1 MTGVCV
7 GHWCVCWANVLTV
20 CYLLMLSPRG
30 TYSFFYAL
38 SCVMSLYWRSL
49 TQVRLS
55 LEQICVKDLLP
66 AGSKKPS
73 ASGLHGGVVK
83 MGRVVWAKELKYLH
97 AHVDSSTDGW
107 GALVSTNKGNKERAT
122 ITDDPGVPNASIEL
136 DIAVDKKGESGEV
149 VTPAEVAQLKKLV
162 RDWVAQRKDDVAVI
176 DDDDDPDLP
185 GGRGPDGGGGDRGGD
200 VGGGGAGNG
209 GGGAG
214 SVNGADDGGR
224 GDAGAG
230 GDGGADVGTNVEGD
244 GGDGD
249 DVPSGTD
256 AAIDDL
262 FGVNRM
268 RHPLSPTASEERP
281 VVRRKRRSKWITGRV
296 DSDEESAGR
305 SSKNDSDKDFIVSD
319 GASPESR

>member
-1 MTGVCV
+1 MPP
-7 GHWCVCWANVLTV
+7 
-20 CYLLMLSPRG
+20 SPR
-30 TYSFFYAL
+30 
-38 SCVMSLYWRSL
+38 
-49 TQVRLS
+49 
-55 LEQICVKDLLP
+55 
-66 AGSKKPS
+66 
-73 ASGLHGGVVK
+73 
-83 MGRVVWAKELKYLH
+83 
-97 AHVDSSTDGW
+97 
-107 GALVSTNKGNKERAT
+107 
-122 ITDDPGVPNASIEL
+122 VPNASIEL

-281 VVRRKRRSKWITGRV
+281 VVRRKRRSKWITRRV

-319 GASPESR
+319 DASPESR

>member
-1 MTGVCV
+1 
-7 GHWCVCWANVLTV
+7 
-20 CYLLMLSPRG
+20 
-30 TYSFFYAL
+30 
-38 SCVMSLYWRSL
+38 MSLYWRSL

-66 AGSKKPS
+66 VGSKKPS

-97 AHVDSSTDGW
+97 AHVDNSTDGW
-107 GALVSTNKGNKERAT
+107 GALISTNKGDNKRAT

-136 DIAVDKKGESGEV
+136 EIGVDKRGESVEV

-176 DDDDDPDLP
+176 DDDDDADRP
-185 GGRGPDGGGGDRGGD
+185 GGRGPDGGSGDRGGD

-214 SVNGADDGGR
+214 GANGAGDGG
-224 GDAGAG
+224 GG
-230 GDGGADVGTNVEGD
+230 GDGGAGGDSGAGTGGGADGGTNVEGD
-244 GGDGD
+244 GGGGD

-262 FGVNRM
+262 FGVNRT

-281 VVRRKRRSKWITGRV
+281 VVRRKRRTMWITRRV
-296 DSDEESAGR
+296 DSDGESAGR
-305 SSKNDSDKDFIVSD
+305 SSENNSDQDFIASD

>member
-1 MTGVCV
+1 
-7 GHWCVCWANVLTV
+7 
-20 CYLLMLSPRG
+20 
-30 TYSFFYAL
+30 
-38 SCVMSLYWRSL
+38 MSLYWRSL

-66 AGSKKPS
+66 VGSKKPS
-73 ASGLHGGVVK
+73 ALGLQGGVVK
-83 MGRVVWAKELKYLH
+83 MGSVVWAKELKYLH
-97 AHVDSSTDGW
+97 AHVDNSTDGW
-107 GALVSTNKGNKERAT
+107 GVLISTTKGNKERAT

-136 DIAVDKKGESGEV
+136 DIAVDKKGKSVEV
-149 VTPAEVAQLKKLV
+149 VTPAEVARLKKLV
-162 RDWVAQRKDDVAVI
+162 RNWVAQRKDDVAVI

-185 GGRGPDGGGGDRGGD
+185 GGRRSDVGGGDRNGD
-200 VGGGGAGNG
+200 VGGGGAGNS

-214 SVNGADDGGR
+214 CLNGADDGGG
-224 GDAGAG
+224 GDGGAE

-262 FGVNRM
+262 LGVNRM

-281 VVRRKRRSKWITGRV
+281 GVRRKRRSKWITTATTLTRRARGGRPRMTRTRISLSV
-296 DSDEESAGR
+296 MVLLLRAANREC
-305 SSKNDSDKDFIVSD
+305 F
-319 GASPESR
+319 